1 MARAQASAM
10 KKPATAL
17 YELKKGAPMKQ
28 QLATMLQ
35 LQGEMNTKVH
45 SQWQE
50 QEFEWYR
57 AIWVECA
64 ELLDHYGWKWWKKQ
78 TPDVDQIALELVDI
92 WHFGLSLL
100 LLKGDSVEEI
110 TTQVTKD
117 FADPQPSGDFA
128 ADLEDFTEQTLA
140 TKDFDIA
147 GFARLMQGINMD
159 FETLYIGYVGK
170 NVLNFFRQD
179 HGYKDGS
186 YEKQWGGIED
196 NEHLVQIVG
205 QLDTSSATF
214 KDDLYSR
221 MQETYKRLCS

>member
-1 MARAQASAM
+1 
-10 KKPATAL
+10 
-17 YELKKGAPMKQ
+17 MKQ
-28 QLATMLQ
+28 QLTTMLQ

-45 SQWQE
+45 SEWQE

-78 TPDVDQIALELVDI
+78 TPDVNQIALELVDI

-100 LLKGDSVEEI
+100 LLKGQSVDDIANQISEA
-110 TTQVTKD
+110 
-117 FADPQPSGDFA
+117 FADPQQGDDFA
-128 ADLEDFTEQTLA
+128 ADLEGFTEQTLA
-140 TKDFDIA
+140 TKDFDIG
-147 GFARLMQGINMD
+147 GFVKLMHGIKMD

-179 HGYKDGS
+179 NGYQDGS
-186 YEKQWGGIED
+186 YQKRWGGIED
-196 NEHLVQIVG
+196 NEHLVEIVA
-205 QLDTSSATF
+205 QLDTGSATF

-221 MQETYKRLCS
+221 MQETYNRLSN